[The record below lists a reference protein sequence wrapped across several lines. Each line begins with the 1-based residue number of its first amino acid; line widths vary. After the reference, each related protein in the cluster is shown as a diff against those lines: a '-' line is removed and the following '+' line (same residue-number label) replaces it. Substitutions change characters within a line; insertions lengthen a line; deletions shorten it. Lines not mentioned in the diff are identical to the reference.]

1 MTTRRPVECNF
12 VAKVHSATG
21 SADVAKPFEIAPSDT
36 ETSGTVFFV
45 CGSTLGL
52 DIHVVALTNAHC
64 VEHAYKN
71 TCRVIQ
77 NNVVLGAFKIQ
88 WVCFDLDFAVLVPME
103 ALDVPVV
110 DISTN
115 AIVPGT
121 AVVMYGYPLDCD
133 TCQCAHGIVSSHG
146 NNFWIQ
152 CNISSNFGNSGGPL
166 LSRETGAVLGIVT
179 QSPALAE
186 AITEIVPMWAIKQA
200 IGRWADD
207 DKCILR
213 VPTLDIDCA
222 PINHTSA
229 AYYGCDNPDSC
240 LLVQRSSEVG
250 LKPGDIVHSIVHG
263 DRLSW
268 PITKHSGNVH
278 TSMSGEVAIDS
289 EALALELPMHFNVL
303 AQRKGI
309 IGTVC
314 VGLQQRGVEPKPVR
328 LYYPCWEQIPYV
340 RAQGCVFTPLTR
352 NLLDLYDGY
361 ADSEYLRDAWHAY
374 DQRLTEDSCVVVSFV
389 HPQSHAAD
397 CGIEALMI
405 VKTIDGRHIKTTHEL
420 AAAIDTGRE
429 CRRKLSNI
437 VFSDNT
443 NIIVD
448 LHKL

>member
-1 MTTRRPVECNF
+1 MTTRHPIKCNF
-12 VAKVHSATG
+12 VAKVHSVTG

-45 CGSTLGL
+45 RGCTLGL

-115 AIVPGT
+115 AIVPG
-121 AVVMYGYPLDCD
+121 AEVVMYGYPLDCD

-166 LSRETGAVLGIVT
+166 LSRETEAVLGIVT

-200 IGRWADD
+200 VGRWADD

-222 PINHTSA
+222 PINNTSA
-229 AYYGCDNPDSC
+229 AYYGCDKQDSC
-240 LLVQRSSEVG
+240 LLVQRSSEAG

-263 DRLSW
+263 DSLRW
-268 PITKHSGNVH
+268 PATTHSGNVH

-289 EALALELPMHFNVL
+289 EALALELPVECTVL
-303 AQRKGI
+303 VQRKGI

-314 VGLQQRGVEPKPVR
+314 IRLQQKAVVPKPVR

-374 DQRLTEDSCVVVSFV
+374 DQRCTKSPCVVVSFV
-389 HPQSHAAD
+389 NPQSHAAD

-405 VKTIDGRHIKTTHEL
+405 VDTIDSKRIMTTHQL

-429 CRRKLSNI
+429 CRQKLSNI
-437 VFSDNT
+437 VFSDST
-443 NIIVD
+443 NAIVD
-448 LHKL
+448 LQKL

>member
-1 MTTRRPVECNF
+1 MRHPVDCDF
-12 VAKVHSATG
+12 VAKVHSAVG
-21 SADVAKPFEIAPSDT
+21 VADVAKPIQITTGDT

-45 CGSTLGL
+45 EGCALGL
-52 DIHVVALTNAHC
+52 DVHVVALTNAHC
-64 VEHAYKN
+64 VEHAYSN

-88 WVCFDLDFAVLVPME
+88 WVCFDLDFAVLVPLQ
-103 ALDVPVV
+103 ALEVSAVP
-110 DISTN
+110 ISTC

-121 AVVMYGYPLDCD
+121 DVVMYGYPLDCD

-146 NNFWIQ
+146 SNFWIQ

-200 IGRWADD
+200 MVRWADEH
-207 DKCILR
+207 KCILR
-213 VPTLDIDCA
+213 VPTLDIDCV
-222 PINHTSA
+222 PINETSA
-229 AYYGCDNPDSC
+229 AYYGCDQTDSC
-240 LLVQRSSEVG
+240 LIVQRSSEAG
-250 LKPGDIVHSIVHG
+250 LSPGDIIHAIVQG
-263 DRLSW
+263 ASLRW
-268 PITKHSGNVH
+268 PATTHSGNVH
-278 TSMSGEVAIDS
+278 TNMSGEVAIDS
-289 EALALELPMHFNVL
+289 EALALELPMQCNVL

-314 VGLQQRGVEPKPVR
+314 VGLQQKAVVPKPVR

-374 DQRLTEDSCVVVSFV
+374 DQRFTEDACVVVSFV

-405 VKTIDGRHIKTTHEL
+405 VKTIDSKRIKTTHEL

>member
-1 MTTRRPVECNF
+1 

-21 SADVAKPFEIAPSDT
+21 IADVAKPFEITPSDA

-45 CGSTLGL
+45 QGCTLGL
-52 DIHVVALTNAHC
+52 DADIVALTNAHC
-64 VEHAYKN
+64 VENAYRN

-103 ALDVPVV
+103 PLEMPVV
-110 DISTN
+110 GIGTN

-121 AVVMYGYPLDCD
+121 PVVMYGYPLDCD

-200 IGRWADD
+200 IVRWADE

-213 VPTLDIDCA
+213 VPTLDIDCV
-222 PINHTSA
+222 PINKTSA
-229 AYYGCDNPDSC
+229 AYYGCDKQDSC
-240 LLVQRSSEVG
+240 LLIQRSSEDG
-250 LKPGDIVHSIVHG
+250 LTAGDIVHSIVQG
-263 DRLSW
+263 DSLRW
-268 PITKHSGNVH
+268 PATTHSGNVH

-289 EALALELPMHFNVL
+289 EALALELPAECNMLV
-303 AQRKGI
+303 QRKGI

-314 VGLQQRGVEPKPVR
+314 IRLQQNMVMPKPVR

-340 RAQGCVFTPLTR
+340 RARGCVFTPLTR

-374 DQRLTEDSCVVVSFV
+374 DQRSMQDACVAVSFV

-405 VKTIDGRHIKTTHEL
+405 IDTIDSKRIMTTHEL

-429 CRRKLSNI
+429 CRRKLCNI
-437 VFSDNT
+437 VFHDNT
-443 NIIVD
+443 TVIVD